1 MTFRGRRQHFV
12 RIEKPVTVKSPSGA
26 PTVTWQL
33 FKPMWVSIRTIQGYK
48 KQSAQA
54 SWPGSDTS
62 IGMDFIEGILPTM
75 RIVYG
80 DKIYSIM
87 SIDNIDERNRD
98 INFVCQSGLKA
109 S

>member
-1 MTFRGRRQHFV
+1 M
-12 RIEKPVTVKSPSGA
+12 
-26 PTVTWQL
+26 
-33 FKPMWVSIRTIQGYK
+33 
-48 KQSAQA
+48 
-54 SWPGSDTS
+54 
-62 IGMDFIEGILPTM
+62 GMDFIEGILPTM

>member
-1 MTFRGRRQHFV
+1 
-12 RIEKPVTVKSPSGA
+12 
-26 PTVTWQL
+26 
-33 FKPMWVSIRTIQGYK
+33 
-48 KQSAQA
+48 
-54 SWPGSDTS
+54 
-62 IGMDFIEGILPTM
+62 MDFIEGILPTM